1 MRPELYIYSLMSKNE
16 LKLIKN
22 VQKGQ
27 KVNIFVLQKIGFS
40 ETTNFQQNI
49 NKTYPRVTL

>member
-1 MRPELYIYSLMSKNE
+1 MSKNE